1 MKELNWKDCFE
12 PAPEAF
18 ERSVQR
24 ALQTKTEEHQMKRII
39 PRSVIIAF
47 ALILVLMAT
56 ALAFGGDILNFLHA
70 KDIGEVQIQKPD
82 VKVDYAKTGI
92 LKEIRVDEAVCD
104 GRSVH
109 MLVTCT
115 ADPEKGSLLWGFDWD
130 KDLSTLP
137 FAAER
142 AAAPQVYVLNPSQMV
157 VETGGQRYEMM
168 ENLVKRYDSACSI
181 SMDITF
187 FIDEMELGDSM
198 TISAG
203 FSLDEFVLND
213 DFIMPVAET
222 VPYNVTLPV
231 HIAKAR
237 IYEAT
242 NLPIKL
248 ENYKV
253 LSARITR
260 TDMGSYFEIEVEDDY
275 DPEEYENSMVEDEEG
290 CSVPSITLPL
300 HGSPWFRVLDQDGKQ
315 LPCMTNEW
323 KNLDRFSDAEE
334 WMHLLIREM
343 IPITQ
348 IGSSYTIQ
356 PRDSGTGEL
365 FTPYTLE
372 FVER

>member
-1 MKELNWKDCFE
+1 MKDLNWKDCFE

-18 ERSVQR
+18 EASVR
-24 ALQTKTEEHQMKRII
+24 HAMQTKEDKQMKRII
-39 PRSVIIAF
+39 PRSFAIAF

-82 VKVDYAKTGI
+82 VKVEYAETGI

-109 MLVTCT
+109 MLVTCI

-130 KDLSTLP
+130 KDLNTLP

-142 AAAPQVYVLNPSQMV
+142 AAAPQVYELNPGPMI
-157 VETGGQRYEMM
+157 VETGGQKYEMM
-168 ENLVKRYDSACSI
+168 GNLDERYDSAYSI

-187 FIDEMELGDSM
+187 FVDEMELGDTM
-198 TISAG
+198 TVSSSFGIY
-203 FSLDEFVLND
+203 EFVLND
-213 DFIMPVAET
+213 DFTMPHVED
-222 VPYNVTLPV
+222 VPFSVTLPV
-231 HIAKAR
+231 QIAKAR
-237 IYEAT
+237 VYEAT

-248 ENYKV
+248 ENNKV
-253 LSARITR
+253 LSARVTR

-290 CSVPSITLPL
+290 ASYPTITLPL
-300 HGSPWFRVLDQDGKQ
+300 HGSPWFRVLDQDGNE

-323 KNLDRFSDAEE
+323 KDLERFNDGSE
-334 WMHLLIREM
+334 WVHLLIKVM
-343 IPITQ
+343 VPATD
-348 IGSSYTIQ
+348 IGSSVTIQ
-356 PRDSGTGEL
+356 PLDTGSGER
-365 FTPYTLE
+365 FTHYTLE

>member
-24 ALQTKTEEHQMKRII
+24 ALQTKTEERQMKRII
-39 PRSVIIAF
+39 PRSAIIAF

-56 ALAFGGDILNFLHA
+56 ALAFGGDILNFLHT

-82 VKVDYAKTGI
+82 VEVKYKEDGI

-104 GRSVH
+104 GHSFH
-109 MLVTCT
+109 MLVTCI
-115 ADPEKGSLLWGFDWD
+115 ADPEKGALLWGFDWD

-142 AAAPQVYVLNPSQMV
+142 AAAPKVYELNPSEMV
-157 VETGGQRYEMM
+157 VETGGQKYEIM
-168 ENLVKRYDSACSI
+168 ENLDKRYDSAYSI

-187 FIDEMELGDSM
+187 FIDEMNLGDTM
-198 TISAG
+198 TVSSAFWLG
-203 FSLDEFVLND
+203 DYPSTEN
-213 DFIMPVAET
+213 
-222 VPYNVTLPV
+222 VPYSVTLPV
-231 HIAKAR
+231 QIAKAR
-237 IYEAT
+237 VYEAT

-290 CSVPSITLPL
+290 CSRPSITLPL
-300 HGSPWFRVLDQDGKQ
+300 HGSPWFHVLDQEGQK

-323 KNLDRFSDAEE
+323 KDLERFSDAEE

>member
-1 MKELNWKDCFE
+1 
-12 PAPEAF
+12 
-18 ERSVQR
+18 
-24 ALQTKTEEHQMKRII
+24 
-39 PRSVIIAF
+39 
-47 ALILVLMAT
+47 
-56 ALAFGGDILNFLHA
+56 
-70 KDIGEVQIQKPD
+70 
-82 VKVDYAKTGI
+82 
-92 LKEIRVDEAVCD
+92 
-104 GRSVH
+104 
-109 MLVTCT
+109 
-115 ADPEKGSLLWGFDWD
+115 
-130 KDLSTLP
+130 
-137 FAAER
+137 
-142 AAAPQVYVLNPSQMV
+142 
-157 VETGGQRYEMM
+157 
-168 ENLVKRYDSACSI
+168 
-181 SMDITF
+181 MDITF

-231 HIAKAR
+231 QIAKAR

-300 HGSPWFRVLDQDGKQ
+300 HDSPWFRVLDQDGKE
-315 LPCMTNEW
+315 LPSMTNEW
-323 KNLDRFSDAEE
+323 KNLERFSDAEE
-334 WMHLLIREM
+334 WMHMLIREM
-343 IPITQ
+343 IAVTD

-356 PRDSGTGEL
+356 PRDAGTGEL